1 MIDHDVNV
9 KKRFIEE
16 EELLEEGFRLAV
28 EIFDSGFRPD
38 FIVGIWR
45 GGSTVGIYV
54 QECLQYL
61 GVKTD
66 HIAIRTSYRGQP
78 SYGELIDNPERIRVH
93 GLQYLFEN
101 LDREDKLL
109 IVDDVLSSGYNIEA
123 VVQRLERKC
132 KRNMPDEV
140 RVAVPYYK
148 PSKNLSG
155 RTPDYFLHT
164 TDDWLVLPYEL
175 QGLTG
180 EEISQFKPEVR
191 VMIDNVKNQTPTS

>member
-191 VMIDNVKNQTPTS
+191 AMIDNVKNQTPTS